1 VRTFIVRL
9 QEDAIS
15 GQPAGVAA
23 PRLCGVVDEVS
34 TGTSATFR
42 NDRELIATL
51 AAAIGAHAQEPLSSA
66 GRRRSQSEPAPDHQE
81 PDC

>member
-9 QEDAIS
+9 QEDATS
-15 GQPAGVAA
+15 SHRASTAA

-51 AAAIGAHAQEPLSSA
+51 VAAIGAHAQEPLGSA
-66 GRRRSQSEPAPDHQE
+66 GHRGVQGEPAPDRQE
-81 PDC
+81 RDC

>member
-15 GQPAGVAA
+15 GNPAGSAA

-51 AAAIGAHAQEPLSSA
+51 VAAIGAHAQESLRSA
-66 GRRRSQSEPAPDHQE
+66 GRRGGQSGPAPDDQE

>member
-1 VRTFIVRL
+1 MRTFIVRL

-15 GQPAGVAA
+15 GHPAGSAA

-42 NDRELIATL
+42 NDRELIATVN
-51 AAAIGAHAQEPLSSA
+51 ARIDATRARV
-66 GRRRSQSEPAPDHQE
+66 RRIIRPVPNARP
-81 PDC
+81 P

>member
-9 QEDAIS
+9 QEDATS
-15 GQPAGVAA
+15 GHRAGTAA

-51 AAAIGAHAQEPLSSA
+51 VAAIGAHAREPLGSA
-66 GRRRSQSEPAPDHQE
+66 GHSGARGEPAPDRHE
-81 PDC
+81 RDC

>member
-1 VRTFIVRL
+1 MRTFIVRL
-9 QEDAIS
+9 QEDATS
-15 GQPAGVAA
+15 SHRAGTTT

-66 GRRRSQSEPAPDHQE
+66 GRRGGRDEPAPDHQE